1 MDAPSSVAQELETEP
16 TVVRGTVKW
25 FDAVKG
31 YGFVVASDQA
41 GDILLHKTVLRNAG
55 HQLVHEG
62 TTVVCEAVQRDKG
75 LQAVRILELDDST
88 ARAPEPRPARP
99 AQPAR
104 PRSQPVEPEGDFL
117 DATVKWFN
125 RVRGYGFVTRGEG
138 TQDIFIHIETLR
150 RFGREDLTPGEPLR
164 VRIGNG
170 PKGPLVADI
179 TFE

>member
-1 MDAPSSVAQELETEP
+1 MDVPNDRAKEVETEP
-16 TVVRGTVKW
+16 TVIRGTVKW

-31 YGFVVASDQA
+31 YGFVVTAEQS
-41 GDILLHKTVLRNAG
+41 GDVLLHKTVLRNAG

-62 TTVVCEAVQRDKG
+62 TTIVCEAVQRDKG
-75 LQAVRILELDDST
+75 LQAVRILELDEST
-88 ARAPEPRPARP
+88 ARAPEPRAPRP
-99 AQPAR
+99 APPAR
-104 PRSQPVEPEGDFL
+104 PRGQPVEAEGEFL

-150 RFGREDLTPGEPLR
+150 RFGREDLTPGEALR

-179 TFE
+179 AFE